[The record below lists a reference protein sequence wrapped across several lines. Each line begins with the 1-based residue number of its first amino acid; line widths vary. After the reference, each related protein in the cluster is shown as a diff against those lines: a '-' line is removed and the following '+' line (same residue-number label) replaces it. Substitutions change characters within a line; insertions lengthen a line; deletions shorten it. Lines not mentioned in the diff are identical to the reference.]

1 MHTVMAVFMFSVLWL
16 APMTI
21 EAGTTGEQPPEQKQ
35 TISKDDFKLI
45 QERLRAEGV
54 YAGPVDGEVNAQTGA
69 ALRAYQQKQ
78 GLPVSGAADEAILR
92 ELQIHIPPAHR
103 GSGDAVR
110 QQGQRRGG
118 GMSSRD
124 NDQEPRHMPGL
135 LGG

>member
-54 YAGPVDGEVNAQTGA
+54 YAGPVDGEVNAQTEA

-78 GLPVSGAADEAILR
+78 GLPVSGAADEETLR
-92 ELQIHIPPAHR
+92 QLQIRLPAT
-103 GSGDAVR
+103 R
-110 QQGQRRGG
+110 QGEGA
-118 GMSSRD
+118 
-124 NDQEPRHMPGL
+124 P
-135 LGG
+135 